1 MNRNLVK
8 YFGLFTVLLVIII
21 GLEWSKPKRIDWHD
35 TNLSINSKKP
45 FGLYVFNQQLDSLLL
60 GRNLHRTAT
69 FTKAYLDNWNQD
81 TIITSSFLY
90 INYNDHLSHE
100 TTDTI
105 LKLANKGNTVFIST
119 AQFNY
124 SLLDTLGLS
133 SYKYY
138 VPEENTF
145 SVWTTNQNLSKGR
158 FNLKRAF
165 TNYCFEITDKS
176 KMNYEVLGFQNTSKI
191 PVINFI
197 KIPFGDGLIYLH
209 SQPLAFSNYSL
220 LESNNHLYVENIL
233 SYIQSDDVYWITK
246 ETELLVPISDS
257 LLRFILMNPALK
269 WAWYL
274 FLIGLV
280 VFVIFTAKRKQR
292 VIPIIHPIRN
302 TSIEFTK
309 TISGLYIENKDYKG
323 IIQKQIK
330 QTLEEIRRK
339 YRIDTQILNTDFIR
353 AFESKSGIDK
363 KVIQNWIAL
372 VNQVQSNNIDNEEEF
387 LIKLNQATEK
397 LWN

>member
-21 GLEWSKPKRIDWHD
+21 GLEWSKPKRIDWYD

-60 GRNLHRTAT
+60 GRNLHRTTT

-90 INYNDHLSHE
+90 INYNDYLSHE

-280 VFVIFTAKRKQR
+280 VFVLFTAKRKQR

-363 KVIQNWIAL
+363 KVIQNWITL